1 MNIIDKA
8 HMLHRFWRYRLRTER
23 ESVKFLLDQNLTNK
37 TVIDIG
43 ANKGIYTYWMSKK
56 AGKNGNVISFE
67 PQPELGGFLNDVKK
81 SFNLSNVSI
90 VNKGLS
96 DTPGNFKMY
105 RKNIGAGGAQLAQQ
119 GEVISGNGG
128 LDEVEVSVTTLDDYL
143 KDKNFND
150 ISFIKCDVEGHE
162 LQVFKGGEK
171 TLRANMPTLL
181 FECLHREAI
190 KGTLFSFLDDLG
202 YKGFF
207 IHNNQ
212 KIDYRKFKDYPYRKP
227 TTEHRNYIFMK
238 KQLMEK

>member
-8 HMLHRFWRYRLRTER
+8 HMLHRFWRYRLRTES
-23 ESVKFLLDQNLTNK
+23 ESVKFLLDQRLK
-37 TVIDIG
+37 GDTVIDIG

-56 AGKNGNVISFE
+56 TGKEGRVISFE
-67 PQPELGGFLNDVKK
+67 PQPELETFLNDVKK

-96 DTPGNFKMY
+96 DTAGKFRMY
-105 RKNIGAGGAQLAQQ
+105 RKKPGAGGAKLAQQ
-119 GEVISGNGG
+119 GEVISENEG
-128 LDEVEVSVTTLDDYL
+128 LREVEVSVTTLDDYV
-143 KDKNFND
+143 KEKNIDN

-162 LQVFKGGEK
+162 LSVFKGGEK
-171 TLRANMPTLL
+171 ILRANMPTLL
-181 FECLHREAI
+181 FECMHKEAV
-190 KGTLFSFLDDLG
+190 KGELFSFLTDIG

-207 IHNNQ
+207 MQNNK

-238 KQLMEK
+238 ND